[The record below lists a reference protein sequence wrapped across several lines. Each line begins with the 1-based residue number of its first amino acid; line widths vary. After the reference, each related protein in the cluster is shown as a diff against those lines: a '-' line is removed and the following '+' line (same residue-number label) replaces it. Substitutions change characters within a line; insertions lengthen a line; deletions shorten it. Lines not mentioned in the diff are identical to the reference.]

1 MKVKCLSILLAA
13 VMLLALFP
21 FAPAPAN
28 AQENEIDA
36 VTVTVTPPS
45 AGTGSTDAKAS
56 ITVTGE
62 GIASYTAHWQ
72 DHTGHRSW
80 EPETLDFIEG
90 DTYFGVITVNAA
102 EGRTFKK
109 GEAHSLDIDA
119 CDYTFGGELQLT
131 GAALYGDK
139 ANVSSRF
146 TPEFLRIWV
155 TVTAAAGPDTSYIHV
170 LCTEGGTADI
180 YYEGYQGET
189 DQPYAVPEGAEVTLS
204 AVSEPG
210 YVFKGWYK
218 GDVNASSYDEMFTN
232 ELITAENPYVFNA
245 TGYPYICAKFEY
257 TGVKRQGDQIQV
269 WVADGGTASVT
280 YTPTYTD
287 DAYIKAKDGSNY
299 VSVGE
304 IVPFWKGDAIT
315 VNAKPDE
322 GYTFKGW
329 YHVNIE
335 WGPGEGEKYEGAPIS
350 TAISYTYKP
359 GETVVPGDTE
369 PLRYICAVFEKRSGE
384 PGFLLGDVDY
394 DGEIKTG
401 DARLALRIAIGLES
415 AITPGTGNY
424 RAADID
430 LDGEVKTGDARLIL
444 RRAIGIIDEDKWGV
458 KQ

>member
-13 VMLLALFP
+13 VMLLAFFP
-21 FAPAPAN
+21 FALAPAN
-28 AQENEIDA
+28 AEENEIDA
-36 VTVTVTPPS
+36 ITVTVTPPS
-45 AGTGSTDAKAS
+45 AGTGSTNAKES
-56 ITVTGE
+56 VTVTGE
-62 GIASYTAHWQ
+62 GIASYSASWQ
-72 DHTGHRSW
+72 DHTGHRTW
-80 EPETLDFIEG
+80 EPETLDFKEG
-90 DTYFGVITVNAA
+90 DTYYGVITVNPA

-109 GEAHSLDIDA
+109 GAAHELDIDA

-139 ANVSSRF
+139 ANVSSQF
-146 TPEFLRIWV
+146 THEFLRIWV
-155 TVTAAAGPDTSYIHV
+155 TVTATASKTSYIHV

-180 YYEGYQGET
+180 YYEGYRGET
-189 DQPYAVPEGAEVTLS
+189 DQPYAVPEGTEVTLS
-204 AVSEPG
+204 AVSNPG

-322 GYTFKGW
+322 GYVFKGW
-329 YHVNIE
+329 YHANNE

-350 TAISYTYKP
+350 TAIRYTYKP
-359 GETVVPGDTE
+359 GETVVPGDKE

-384 PGFLLGDVDY
+384 PEFLLGDVDG
-394 DGEIKTG
+394 DGEVSTG
-401 DARLALRIAIGLES
+401 DARMALRQAIGLEHYE
-415 AITPGTGNY
+415 TGS
-424 RAADID
+424 REFLAADVD
-430 LDGEVKTGDARLIL
+430 ANGGVGTDDARYIL
-444 RRAIGIIDEDKWGV
+444 RHAIGLPNTDIGW
-458 KQ
+458 